1 VICGFEQAVLQ
12 QGGLLGQGE
21 IEEPGLVLG
30 WGEMTMRKEQ
40 SDAERQLAVSIQQE
54 EEQNTYS

>member
-1 VICGFEQAVLQ
+1 MIYGFEQVVLQ

-30 WGEMTMRKEQ
+30 RGEHDLIEYI
-40 SDAERQLAVSIQQE
+40 D
-54 EEQNTYS
+54 